1 MMHPFHQGTERRLWK
16 IQLPDL
22 QIKAKASPLM
32 FFSWRREM
40 STKRN
45 VTLFALVLM
54 MVITTACGAAATPQA
69 PSAPDNVYA
78 APATAA
84 PAIAAPAMPYAAATQ
99 APAAPFFSNNQSQSV
114 PQQSPTMAGGL
125 SAPGNQNPVNPP
137 SNKNQITYDTFFQNY
152 GVNPRIDTQDE
163 PLSTFGLD
171 VDTGSYT
178 IMRSYINQGSLPPQD
193 SVRVEEYV
201 NYFDQGYP
209 YPPAGQAFG
218 IDIDGGPTPFEENQG
233 YQLMRIGIQG
243 YAVSPEERQDVS
255 LTFVIDVSGS
265 MNMDNRLGLVKRSLA
280 LLVKQLRPT
289 DRVSIV
295 IFGTDAEVVLDPT
308 PGDHTQKIT
317 QAINRLQP
325 GGVTNAEAGL
335 MLGYQMADE
344 AFIPGGI
351 NRVILCSDGGANLG
365 ETDAGSIWNE
375 IEEYAGKQIT
385 LTTIGFGMDNY
396 NDVLMEQLADKGNG
410 FYAYVDDIQEAR
422 RIFIENLTSTL
433 QVIAL
438 NAKVQVEFNPEVVS
452 RYRLV
457 GFENRAIANQ
467 DFRND
472 NVTGGQVGAG
482 HSVTALYEIKLNPD
496 AYGKIATV
504 HLRWQNP
511 DSLNP
516 IETSQ
521 SFSTDHLASSFNRT
535 DPHFQWSVAVAEYAE
550 VLRNSYWAKNISL
563 NSIQSEAQR
572 VASCLSE
579 DEDVSE
585 FVNLVRQAVH
595 YQYGEN
601 DGG

>member
-1 MMHPFHQGTERRLWK
+1 
-16 IQLPDL
+16 
-22 QIKAKASPLM
+22 
-32 FFSWRREM
+32 M
-40 STKRN
+40 STKRIA
-45 VTLFALVLM
+45 TPFALALVLI
-54 MVITTACGAAATPQA
+54 VTSACGAAAIPRASSVPAADAPIYATPA
-69 PSAPDNVYA
+69 FS

-84 PAIAAPAMPYAAATQ
+84 PATSAPAMPYAAATQ
-99 APAAPFFSNNQSQSV
+99 SPAAPFSPNSQ
-114 PQQSPTMAGGL
+114 PPMAAQAAPTMAAGL
-125 SAPGNQNPVNPP
+125 AAPGIRNPANTQ
-137 SNKNQITYDTFFQNY
+137 SYKNQITYDTFFQNY
-152 GVNPRIDTQDE
+152 GVNPRIDTQDD

-171 VDTGSYT
+171 VDTGSYS
-178 IMRSYINQGSLPPQD
+178 IMRSYVNEGSLPPED

-201 NYFDQGYP
+201 NYFNQGYP
-209 YPPAGQAFG
+209 YPPEGQAFG
-218 IDIDGGPTPFEENQG
+218 INIDGGPTPFEENLG
-233 YQLMRIGIQG
+233 YQVMRVGIQG
-243 YAVSPEERQDVS
+243 YAVSPEERKDVS

-280 LLVKQLRPT
+280 LLVKQLRPS

-295 IFGTDAEVVLDPT
+295 VFGTNAEVILPPT
-308 PGDHTQKIT
+308 AGDRTQRIT

-344 AFIPGGI
+344 AFIRGGI

-375 IEEYAGKQIT
+375 IEDYAGKQIT
-385 LTTIGFGMDNY
+385 LTTVGFGMSNY

-422 RIFIENLTSTL
+422 RLFIENLTSTL

-438 NAKVQVEFNPEVVS
+438 NAKVQVDFNPEVVS

-457 GFENRAIANQ
+457 GFENRALADQ

-472 NVTGGQVGAG
+472 NVTAGQVGAG

-496 AYGKIATV
+496 AQGKIATV

-511 DSLNP
+511 DSLNA
-516 IETSQ
+516 IETSR
-521 SFSTDHLASSFNRT
+521 SFSTGQLVASFNRT
-535 DPHFQWSVAVAEYAE
+535 DPHFQWSVVVGEYAE
-550 VLRNSYWAKNISL
+550 VLRNSYWAQNISL
-563 NSIQSEAQR
+563 DTIQAEAQR
-572 VASCLSE
+572 VGARLSE

-585 FVNLVRQAVH
+585 FVNLVRQAVQ
-595 YQYGEN
+595 YQYTNE
-601 DGG
+601 

>member
-1 MMHPFHQGTERRLWK
+1 
-16 IQLPDL
+16 
-22 QIKAKASPLM
+22 
-32 FFSWRREM
+32 
-40 STKRN
+40 
-45 VTLFALVLM
+45 
-54 MVITTACGAAATPQA
+54 
-69 PSAPDNVYA
+69 
-78 APATAA
+78 
-84 PAIAAPAMPYAAATQ
+84 
-99 APAAPFFSNNQSQSV
+99 
-114 PQQSPTMAGGL
+114 
-125 SAPGNQNPVNPP
+125 
-137 SNKNQITYDTFFQNY
+137 
-152 GVNPRIDTQDE
+152 
-163 PLSTFGLD
+163 
-171 VDTGSYT
+171 
-178 IMRSYINQGSLPPQD
+178 MRSYINQGSLPPQD

-201 NYFDQGYP
+201 NYFEQGYP

-218 IDIDGGPTPFEENQG
+218 INIDGGPTPFEENQG

-265 MNMDNRLGLVKRSLA
+265 MDMDNRLGLVKRSLA

-295 IFGTDAEVVLDPT
+295 IFGTDAQVILNPT
-308 PGDHTQKIT
+308 PGDRSQKIT
-317 QAINRLQP
+317 QAINHLEP
-325 GGVTNAEAGL
+325 SGVTNAEAGL

-385 LTTIGFGMDNY
+385 LTTVGFGMSNY
-396 NDVLMEQLADKGNG
+396 NDVLLEQLADKGNG

-422 RIFIENLTSTL
+422 RLFIENLTSTL

-472 NVTGGQVGAG
+472 SVTGGQVGAG

-511 DSLNP
+511 DSLND

-521 SFSTDHLASSFNRT
+521 SFSTDQLASSFNRT
-535 DPHFQWSVAVAEYAE
+535 DPHFQWSVVVAEYAE

-563 NSIQSEAQR
+563 DSIQSEAQR
-572 VASCLSE
+572 IASRLSE
-579 DEDVSE
+579 DGDVAE
-585 FVNLVRQAVH
+585 FVNLVRQAVQ
-595 YQYGEN
+595 YQYGGY

>member
-1 MMHPFHQGTERRLWK
+1 M
-16 IQLPDL
+16 
-22 QIKAKASPLM
+22 
-32 FFSWRREM
+32 
-40 STKRN
+40 
-45 VTLFALVLM
+45 
-54 MVITTACGAAATPQA
+54 AAAL
-69 PSAPDNVYA
+69 A
-78 APATAA
+78 APRDLS
-84 PAIAAPAMPYAAATQ
+84 PASTQ
-99 APAAPFFSNNQSQSV
+99 NYNAQGA
-114 PQQSPTMAGGL
+114 
-125 SAPGNQNPVNPP
+125 
-137 SNKNQITYDTFFQNY
+137 YDTFFQNY
-152 GVNPRIDTQDE
+152 GVNPRIDTQDV

-171 VDTGSYT
+171 VDTGSYS
-178 IMRSYINQGSLPPQD
+178 IMRSYINEGSLPPQD

-218 IDIDGGPTPFEENQG
+218 INIDGGPSPFEENQD
-233 YQLMRIGIQG
+233 YQIMRIGVQG

-265 MNMDNRLGLVKRSLA
+265 MNMDNRLGLDKRSLA
-280 LLVKQLRPT
+280 LLVKQLRPS

-295 IFGTDAEVVLDPT
+295 IFGTRAQVILDPT
-308 PGDHTQKIT
+308 PGDRTYKIT
-317 QAINRLQP
+317 QAINQLQP

-351 NRVILCSDGGANLG
+351 NRVILCSDGVANLG

-385 LTTIGFGMDNY
+385 LTTVGFGMDNY

-410 FYAYVDDIQEAR
+410 FYSYVDDIQEAR
-422 RIFIENLTSTL
+422 KIFIENLTSTL

-438 NAKVQVEFNPEVVS
+438 NARVQVQFNPEVVS

-472 NVTGGQVGAG
+472 NVTAGQVGAG
-482 HSVTALYEIKLNPD
+482 HSVTALYEIKLNPE
-496 AYGKIATV
+496 AQGKIATV

-521 SFSTDHLASSFNRT
+521 DFSTRQLASSFYRT
-535 DPHFQWSVAVAEYAE
+535 DPHFQWSVVVGEYAE
-550 VLRNSYWAKNISL
+550 VLRNSYWAQNISL
-563 NSIQSEAQR
+563 ESIQAEAQR
-572 VASCLSE
+572 VGSRLSE
-579 DEDVSE
+579 DGDVSD
-585 FVNLVRQAVH
+585 FVNLIRQAV
-595 YQYGEN
+595 QNQNLNE
-601 DGG
+601 

>member
-1 MMHPFHQGTERRLWK
+1 
-16 IQLPDL
+16 
-22 QIKAKASPLM
+22 
-32 FFSWRREM
+32 M

-45 VTLFALVLM
+45 TTLFAFVLILVL
-54 MVITTACGAAATPQA
+54 TSACAPAATPQGR
-69 PSAPDNVYA
+69 SAPDIELPAYA

-99 APAAPFFSNNQSQSV
+99 APVAPFFSNNQAQAV
-114 PQQSPTMAGGL
+114 PAPTMAAGQ
-125 SAPGNQNPVNPP
+125 SALGNQGYGNPP
-137 SNKNQITYDTFFQNY
+137 VNKNQITYDTFFQNY

-171 VDTGSYT
+171 VDTGSYS

-218 IDIDGGPTPFEENQG
+218 INIDGGPTPFEENQG

-265 MNMDNRLGLVKRSLA
+265 MDMDNRLGLVKRSLA

-295 IFGTDAEVVLDPT
+295 IFGTDAQVILDPT
-308 PGDHTQKIT
+308 PGDRTQKIT
-317 QAINRLQP
+317 QAINRLEP
-325 GGVTNAEAGL
+325 SGVTNAEAGL

-385 LTTIGFGMDNY
+385 LTTVGFGMSNY
-396 NDVLMEQLADKGNG
+396 NDVLLEQLADKGNG

-422 RIFIENLTSTL
+422 RLFIENLTSTL

-511 DSLNP
+511 DSLNDT
-516 IETSQ
+516 ETSQ
-521 SFSTDHLASSFNRT
+521 SFSTDQLASSFNRT
-535 DPHFQWSVAVAEYAE
+535 DPHFQWSVVVAEYAE

-563 NSIQSEAQR
+563 DSIQSEAQR
-572 VASCLSE
+572 IAGRLIEDGDVA
-579 DEDVSE
+579 E
-585 FVNLVRQAVH
+585 FVTLVRQAVQ
-595 YQYGEN
+595 YQYGGN